1 MQGFNKKKI
10 KHMYLSLGLAKN
22 SLKKFLLGKIFDLE
36 GRYLF
41 THCHIL
47 FSANRDNIYTYM
59 KKNEWIKNII
69 LRATKTF

>member
-1 MQGFNKKKI
+1 MFLYVIISTHVICSELTNMQGFNKKKI

-41 THCHIL
+41 THCHI
-47 FSANRDNIYTYM
+47 
-59 KKNEWIKNII
+59 
-69 LRATKTF
+69 